1 MQISLKFGL
10 STNLF
15 TIPINLYY
23 CFFYSVPETVI
34 HQPQLN
40 QPKHTAV
47 NIPDD
52 LRHWLDSNQF
62 NSTVRLL
69 GHYNNKKYRSTLLP
83 SAFSCHQS
91 KLRPLYL
98 KKKKKDHDICS
109 WGKEGIWVLESPREA
124 IYRSKNFSLKCV

>member
-98 KKKKKDHDICS
+98 KKKKKTMIS
-109 WGKEGIWVLESPREA
+109 ALEAKRVSECLNHPERLF
-124 IYRSKNFSLKCV
+124 IGVKTFL